1 MIVELKYF
9 ILRHSEESYFN
20 IMKSK
25 ATKKN
30 NKGHSSKF
38 LENLPFSIIQKSFE
52 SSSIGIVVTDF
63 MKDDNPVIY
72 VNPHFEFTT
81 GYKLKEVVGKNCRF
95 LQGDDTEQANL
106 NIVRQA
112 IKDGKS
118 CNTVLRNYRKDGSL
132 FYNEITLSP
141 IYDNGQVTHFVAFQK
156 DITAQ
161 IEALKKAEEL
171 KLESQNRFNA
181 ICENS
186 NQIIW
191 RIDFVPPI
199 SLDSPIKTQ
208 VKQVFER
215 GVYAE
220 ANNLFAQA
228 YGFEKGSEVVGKYMK
243 EFYTD
248 TIPENI
254 ETIKNVVKAKYC
266 IKDITTIEKNKEGE
280 DIIFLNNTKP
290 EIDNNKV
297 KFVWGTGKD
306 VTEIY
311 RLNSKIEETNII
323 LKKQKKSLHNKNIAL
338 KEVIHQV
345 EDEKKFL
352 ENKLKANI
360 ETFILPSVNKLKLL
374 NNNGSQLKL
383 LQDSIKNL
391 TSDFGLKIRENK
403 EKLTSREIEISN
415 MVKNGLSN
423 KEISNLLNIALHT
436 VEKHRRTVRVK
447 LGLANKKGN
456 LYKHLNSL

>member
-1 MIVELKYF
+1 
-9 ILRHSEESYFN
+9 
-20 IMKSK
+20 MKSK

-95 LQGDDTEQANL
+95 LQGDDTEQENL
-106 NIVRQA
+106 NIVRRA

-132 FYNEITLSP
+132 FYNDITLLP
-141 IYDNGQVTHFVAFQK
+141 IYDNGQVKHFVAFQK
-156 DITAQ
+156 DVSAVKVV
-161 IEALKKAEEL
+161 EKKNEEL
-171 KLESQNRFNA
+171 
-181 ICENS
+181 NS
-186 NQIIW
+186 LAQYRSKRSIEFSTEDTW

-199 SLDSPIKTQ
+199 SLNDSVESQIEQ
-208 VKQVFER
+208 AFEN
-215 GVYAE
+215 GIYVE
-220 ANNLFAQA
+220 ANDHTAIT
-228 YGFEKGSEVVGKYMK
+228 YGFKKAEELIGRHISDFFSSKIPDNVEAIRELVEANYSVRDVLTYEKTVDGDDVVLLNNGNPSIKDNK
-243 EFYTD
+243 VISVWGLT
-248 TIPENI
+248 
-254 ETIKNVVKAKYC
+254 KNVT
-266 IKDITTIEKNKEGE
+266 D
-280 DIIFLNNTKP
+280 IFLLNNELK
-290 EIDNNKV
+290 I
-297 KFVWGTGKD
+297 
-306 VTEIY
+306 
-311 RLNSKIEETNII
+311 SKNI
-323 LKKQKKSLHNKNIAL
+323 LAKQKKELEKKNIAL
-338 KEVIHQV
+338 REVIHQV

-352 ENKLKANI
+352 ENKLIANI
-360 ETFILPSVNKLKLL
+360 ETFILPSINKLKLL

-403 EKLTSREIEISN
+403 NKLTSREIEISN

-447 LGLANKKGN
+447 LGLAHKKGN
-456 LYKHLNSL
+456 LYEHLNSL